1 MNSCPESCLSS
12 ELEFGSIGYDDDI
25 QFKDLDEAYGEL
37 ANSKYRN
44 AYAWVQVHKDWS
56 PRLSSSTLMSFGS
69 IRHDRDG
76 FINDPDPE
84 EASGTLDDRR
94 AFNVW
99 SFVHHQHYEQND
111 TLNFEFGG
119 RINYQEGRYD
129 TLVRIERGE
138 LAGFLGIET
147 LEVREIN
154 LRPQGASGGVYASTR
169 YRPRE
174 WMTVEGGLRWD
185 FQDYGLALDQ
195 QVSPRLSVRFD
206 AGTNTQIRASAGRFH
221 QPEAIHELQAA
232 DGLDK
237 YQEPQFADHFIL
249 GLTHQFGD
257 TGFSS
262 RIETFYKNFH
272 DPKKRFE
279 NILNSIVLL
288 PELMSDRVVVVP
300 EEARA
305 RGIETTLR
313 YRPHDNLN
321 LWLSYTRAS
330 ADDKIDGRWR
340 QRGWDQRHTVSSG
353 IVWDYRQWLFSGSLF
368 WHSGW
373 QTIALPT
380 YVGEDEQ
387 PQLYRNKDRLPQF
400 LSMDFRVSRT
410 WEWPRQTFM
419 VFLEVTNATNRE
431 NVGAYEYELKE
442 DEENG
447 GFFVIAEEETLLPLV
462 PSLGFQWSFN

>member
-1 MNSCPESCLSS
+1 
-12 ELEFGSIGYDDDI
+12 
-25 QFKDLDEAYGEL
+25 
-37 ANSKYRN
+37 
-44 AYAWVQVHKDWS
+44 
-56 PRLSSSTLMSFGS
+56 
-69 IRHDRDG
+69 
-76 FINDPDPE
+76 
-84 EASGTLDDRR
+84 
-94 AFNVW
+94 
-99 SFVHHQHYEQND
+99 
-111 TLNFEFGG
+111 
-119 RINYQEGRYD
+119 
-129 TLVRIERGE
+129 
-138 LAGFLGIET
+138 
-147 LEVREIN
+147 
-154 LRPQGASGGVYASTR
+154 
-169 YRPRE
+169 
-174 WMTVEGGLRWD
+174 
-185 FQDYGLALDQ
+185 
-195 QVSPRLSVRFD
+195 
-206 AGTNTQIRASAGRFH
+206 
-221 QPEAIHELQAA
+221 
-232 DGLDK
+232 
-237 YQEPQFADHFIL
+237 L